1 MFIAW
6 CVAYSLIT
14 VRGCRYAW
22 SNYIRMEEVVL
33 AMIQIESTRSMSG
46 YVEEVMVILKESI
59 QVSGGEMVEIGDY
72 WVTKYSK
79 RASVLRDIK
88 QRLARFGDGM
98 SEQIYALVEK
108 TSTSGVPNIK
118 FEMIPDRHSE

>member
-1 MFIAW
+1 
-6 CVAYSLIT
+6 
-14 VRGCRYAW
+14 
-22 SNYIRMEEVVL
+22 MEEVVL

-46 YVEEVMVILKESI
+46 YIEEVMVILKESI

-79 RASVLRDIK
+79 RVSVLRDIK
-88 QRLARFGDGM
+88 QRLTRFGDGM
-98 SEQIYALVEK
+98 SEQVYALVEK
-108 TSTSGVPNIK
+108 TSTGGIPNIK